1 MGKVNRLKR
10 CVYIHLHISKKIGTE
25 LGVFLTDH
33 IYNTHLYNIKII
45 IFIYIKVYEEMF
57 VDIIHSCL
65 VERLYQLWACVMPK
79 TVDHKL

>member
-1 MGKVNRLKR
+1 MLI
-10 CVYIHLHISKKIGTE
+10 YIYIYQRKIGTE

-65 VERLYQLWACVMPK
+65 VERLHQLWACVTLKK
-79 TVDHKL
+79 TVEHKL

>member
-1 MGKVNRLKR
+1 M
-10 CVYIHLHISKKIGTE
+10 CYIHLHISKKNWYRVGCI
-25 LGVFLTDH
+25 LTDH

-65 VERLYQLWACVMPK
+65 VERLHQLWACYAQNCRAQIVTK
-79 TVDHKL
+79 QYW